1 MSCFTSHADLKPGR
15 ARQPDL
21 LVRKTGRRE
30 VAHCHFFPIRVKQIT
45 TSRTGP
51 SENARSRRVQAMKK
65 PDKRIPR
72 WLTIDLMILV
82 VGAFITVASSLWLGI
97 NIQRMVVP

>member
-1 MSCFTSHADLKPGR
+1 
-15 ARQPDL
+15 
-21 LVRKTGRRE
+21 
-30 VAHCHFFPIRVKQIT
+30 
-45 TSRTGP
+45 
-51 SENARSRRVQAMKK
+51 MKK